1 MKISVI
7 MPTYNDSK
15 TIKETLDSLM
25 YQTYKDWELIII
37 DDGSTDNTR
46 LIIEDYKKEKD
57 AEDKIR
63 YCYQENSDQLNAIIN
78 ALDYITGDYIYVLHS
93 DDLLNENTTFEK
105 CVDYMSKNADYDA
118 IISDLKLINDN
129 GAELGIQ
136 KVRQYKNSKS
146 DLPLQQ
152 LSLGRNLYV
161 DVGFFKKESYVSS
174 IKNTY
179 LIWNMPFWINTENE
193 KPSIIKVKKVDFI
206 FMKYRIHEN
215 NYINDEIGTLNVL
228 NGELR
233 TLTTL
238 MNYYNIPFYKLQNF
252 LCRAL
257 HKMKIEYKPI
267 YHKKEQKR
275 KGKIVE
281 FVVKK
286 RVPNY
291 KNNLFLNSLVNFYKN
306 TSSSN
311 RKVTI
316 EKVPDIFIY
325 KGKDIR
331 KFNKEIKQ
339 GTIDEFYLNLLI
351 EMEIGFK
358 TIVVKNEYDKD
369 KMIEICKFLCI
380 FPEIE
385 IL

>member
-1 MKISVI
+1 

-380 FPEIE
+380 FPKIE

>member
-1 MKISVI
+1 
-7 MPTYNDSK
+7 
-15 TIKETLDSLM
+15 
-25 YQTYKDWELIII
+25 
-37 DDGSTDNTR
+37 
-46 LIIEDYKKEKD
+46 
-57 AEDKIR
+57 
-63 YCYQENSDQLNAIIN
+63 
-78 ALDYITGDYIYVLHS
+78 
-93 DDLLNENTTFEK
+93 
-105 CVDYMSKNADYDA
+105 
-118 IISDLKLINDN
+118 
-129 GAELGIQ
+129 
-136 KVRQYKNSKS
+136 
-146 DLPLQQ
+146 
-152 LSLGRNLYV
+152 
-161 DVGFFKKESYVSS
+161 
-174 IKNTY
+174 
-179 LIWNMPFWINTENE
+179 
-193 KPSIIKVKKVDFI
+193 
-206 FMKYRIHEN
+206 MKYRIHEN